1 MPIPTFIFPSAPALS
16 ASAIY
21 ALDVFA
27 DKPVFQP
34 ESASFTRATT
44 ATRTNSSGLIE
55 EVAAGIARVDWSG
68 SGAPNTLLE
77 PQRTNL
83 AVNSVWSG
91 GGVNPTSWNLQGTGG
106 TTTPVSSIKT
116 NLAAAY
122 RFQVNSQRR
131 FFTQF
136 ISVTSGVTYSFSIYV
151 ENVANSMTI
160 SNMLNCFALGSQ
172 VFTREGVTISPIDE
186 VQAGF
191 RYTLTGVASST
202 TSIEFRVGGGVGGV
216 DIADVT
222 LSMPQLEAGAYATS
236 YIPSTSTS
244 VTRNTDVFNLS
255 NVYTS
260 GKITSAGGTWF
271 VEFKGNVDLIRSG
284 AAGGLFLNT
293 GILALAGDGFLFR
306 NPTTSSQKMSIIKY
320 NSGTPSTLYNTL
332 TENVKAAIKWN
343 GTTAD
348 IFVNGVKVVSSTA
361 FTVTNME
368 NLIGEGQNRILQI
381 NSMALYS
388 TPLSDTDCIELT
400 TL

>member
-1 MPIPTFIFPSAPALS
+1 MPTPTFIFPSAPALS

-83 AVNSVWSG
+83 AVNSIWAG
-91 GGVNPTSWNLQGTGG
+91 GGVNPTSWNLNAGSAG
-106 TTTPVSSIKT
+106 TTTPTTSIKT
-116 NLAAAY
+116 SLATAY
-122 RFQVNSQRR
+122 RFQVNNQRR
-131 FFTQF
+131 YLIHPTP
-136 ISVTSGVTYSFSIYV
+136 ITSSVTYSFSIHV
-151 ENVANSMTI
+151 ESVVDSLQI
-160 SNMLNCFALGSQ
+160 QNMLNCFAIGSQ
-172 VFTREGVTISPIDE
+172 IFTREGVTISPADE

-191 RYTLTGVASST
+191 RYTLTGVALST
-202 TSIEFRVGGGVGGV
+202 TTAEFRVGGGVGGA
-216 DIADVT
+216 DIADIT
-222 LSMPQLEAGAYATS
+222 LSMPQIEVGAYPTS
-236 YIPSTSTS
+236 FIPSTSTS
-244 VTRNTDVFNLS
+244 VTRNADTFNVS
-255 NVYTS
+255 DIYTS

-271 VEFKGNVDLIRSG
+271 VDLRNNIDYTADTIIGAIFLDTTPAGYVEGFMFRKFASGRLIIRKLIAST
-284 AAGGLFLNT
+284 ATTLYT
-293 GILALAGDGFLFR
+293 
-306 NPTTSSQKMSIIKY
+306 TTS
-320 NSGTPSTLYNTL
+320 NTPK
-332 TENVKAAIKWN
+332 VAIKWN

-348 IFVNGVKVVSSTA
+348 VFENGSKVVSASA
-361 FTVTNME
+361 FTPTAMQFLANTN
-368 NLIGEGQNRILQI
+368 NPLYANI

-388 TPLSDTDCIELT
+388 TPISDADCIELT